1 VVRDRDSKSR
11 TVNIYIYFHVT
22 REKVDLNL
30 AIIEEP
36 INNTSFYYQYETI
49 HIYQT
54 STSIVIVALSKRRA
68 LCPERGE
75 PSPSRRLL
83 VVLVVAEKRPVQEG
97 VFVGVQPSRLQN
109 LTYTLNRILQ
119 KRKKK
124 GL

>member
-1 VVRDRDSKSR
+1 M
-11 TVNIYIYFHVT
+11 YIHVT

-83 VVLVVAEKRPVQEG
+83 VVLVVAEKRPAQEG
-97 VFVGVQPSRLQN
+97 VLVVSSPLVSKSRP
-109 LTYTLNRILQ
+109 TP
-119 KRKKK
+119 
-124 GL
+124 

>member
-1 VVRDRDSKSR
+1 M
-11 TVNIYIYFHVT
+11 YIHVT

-97 VFVGVQPSRLQN
+97 VFVGVQPSCLQN

>member
-1 VVRDRDSKSR
+1 M
-11 TVNIYIYFHVT
+11 YIHVM

-75 PSPSRRLL
+75 PSPSRR
-83 VVLVVAEKRPVQEG
+83 
-97 VFVGVQPSRLQN
+97 
-109 LTYTLNRILQ
+109 
-119 KRKKK
+119 KKAFSWVSSPLASK
-124 GL
+124 ISPTP

>member
-1 VVRDRDSKSR
+1 MVRDRDSKSR
-11 TVNIYIYFHVT
+11 TVNIYYIHVT

-68 LCPERGE
+68 LCPERG
-75 PSPSRRLL
+75 
-83 VVLVVAEKRPVQEG
+83 
-97 VFVGVQPSRLQN
+97 
-109 LTYTLNRILQ
+109 
-119 KRKKK
+119 
-124 GL
+124 